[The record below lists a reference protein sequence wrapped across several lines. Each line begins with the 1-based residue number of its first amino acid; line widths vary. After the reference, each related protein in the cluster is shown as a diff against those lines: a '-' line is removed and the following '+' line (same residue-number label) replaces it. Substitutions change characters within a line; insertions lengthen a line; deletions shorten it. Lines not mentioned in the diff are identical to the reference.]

1 MLNKNE
7 PELNDIIRGF
17 HMFSSDQNGLVNPLE
32 FKEIMEIMNIDEKN
46 PFIYNIINNICSD
59 SNITQKGGIDVN
71 YFISL
76 LDKELSDTSSL
87 EGLQSIF
94 ESLCNPSS
102 NTISL
107 QQISQIEKNNEEN
120 EIIKKLLSRP
130 EIKEK
135 EIDFREFKNIMEI
148 NRDNKNIPKIKNEKV
163 YKKKI
168 SMGDGRENYKNINK
182 KMNLSENNNY
192 FDNDNNN
199 NAVFDNNIKK
209 VEFNFIGKGINNN
222 NSNNFN
228 DSVNS
233 SEKMDNL
240 FSSGNKSFPNLIEE
254 NVNEENGCNDTD
266 NRIND
271 DKNENINSFDNNDNY
286 YKNKIIKKIENIEI
300 LEDPIEEEE
309 ITVKK
314 KYRHMRK
321 YQYNELDYNKNK
333 EESEITEINY
343 EEKKNTNV
351 PYKANRYTKGRISN
365 NDSKNEDDENKDDKE
380 ESENNKNNDN
390 GINDIQPL
398 KRYHRRYRENKTSPR
413 DKNED
418 KFENNKNNNLNDRE
432 NNITSSH
439 SRYRKKNS

>member
-7 PELNDIIRGF
+7 PELNDIIQGF
-17 HMFSSDQNGLVNPLE
+17 HMLSSDQNGLVNPKE
-32 FKEIMEIMNIDEKN
+32 FKEIMELMNIDEKN

-59 SNITQKGGIDVN
+59 SSITQKGGIDAN
-71 YFISL
+71 DFISL
-76 LDKELSDTSSL
+76 LDQKLNDTSSI
-87 EGLQSIF
+87 EGIQSIF

-120 EIIKKLLSRP
+120 EILKKLLSRP
-130 EIKEK
+130 EINEK

-148 NRDNKNIPKIKNEKV
+148 DKDNKNIPRLKSEKV

-168 SMGDGRENYKNINK
+168 SIGDGRENYKNINK
-182 KMNLSENNNY
+182 KTNTSENNNY

-209 VEFNFIGKGINNN
+209 VEFNFIDKGINN

-254 NVNEENGCNDTD
+254 NVNEENGYNDTE
-266 NRIND
+266 NRIYD
-271 DKNENINSFDNNDNY
+271 DKDENINSFDNNDNF
-286 YKNKIIKKIENIEI
+286 YKNQIIKKIENIEI
-300 LEDPIEEEE
+300 LEEPIEEEE

-321 YQYNELDYNKNK
+321 YQDNDSDNNRNK
-333 EESEITEINY
+333 EEPEITEINY

-351 PYKANRYTKGRISN
+351 PYRANRYTKGRISN
-365 NDSKNEDDENKDDKE
+365 DSNNEDDENEDDKG
-380 ESENNKNNDN
+380 ENENNNDN
-390 GINDIQPL
+390 DINDINDIQSL
-398 KRYHRRYRENKTSPR
+398 KRYHRRYRENKTSPI

-418 KFENNKNNNLNDRE
+418 KFENNKNNNLKDTE
-432 NNITSSH
+432 NNITYSSH

>member
-1 MLNKNE
+1 MSKKNE
-7 PELNDIIRGF
+7 PELNDIIQGF
-17 HMFSSDQNGLVNPLE
+17 HMFSSDQNGLVNPKEL
-32 FKEIMEIMNIDEKN
+32 KEIMEIMNIDEKN

-71 YFISL
+71 DFMSL
-76 LDKELSDTSSL
+76 LDQELSDTSSI

-94 ESLCNPSS
+94 ASLCNPSS

-120 EIIKKLLSRP
+120 EIMKKLLSRP
-130 EIKEK
+130 EINEK

-148 NRDNKNIPKIKNEKV
+148 NKDNKNIPKLKNEKV

-168 SMGDGRENYKNINK
+168 SIGDGRENYKNINK
-182 KMNLSENNNY
+182 KTNISENNNY

-199 NAVFDNNIKK
+199 NAVFD
-209 VEFNFIGKGINNN
+209 NNN

-254 NVNEENGCNDTD
+254 NINEENGYYDTS

-271 DKNENINSFDNNDNY
+271 DKDENINSFDNNDNY

-300 LEDPIEEEE
+300 LEEPIEEEE
-309 ITVKK
+309 NTVKK

-321 YQYNELDYNKNK
+321 YQYNEIDYNKNK

-343 EEKKNTNV
+343 EEKKNTNI
-351 PYKANRYTKGRISN
+351 PYRANRYTKGRIPN
-365 NDSKNEDDENKDDKE
+365 NDSKNEDDENKDDKDE
-380 ESENNKNNDN
+380 NKNDNDVN
-390 GINDIQPL
+390 EIQSL

-418 KFENNKNNNLNDRE
+418 KFENIKNNNLNDKD
-432 NNITSSH
+432 NNITSSSH
-439 SRYRKKNS
+439 SRYRKKK

>member
-1 MLNKNE
+1 MSKKNE
-7 PELNDIIRGF
+7 PELNDIIQGF
-17 HMFSSDQNGLVNPLE
+17 HMFSSDQNGLVNPKEL
-32 FKEIMEIMNIDEKN
+32 KEIMEIMNIDEKN

-71 YFISL
+71 DFMSL
-76 LDKELSDTSSL
+76 LDQELSDTSSI

-94 ESLCNPSS
+94 ASLCNPSS

-107 QQISQIEKNNEEN
+107 QQISQIVKNNEEN
-120 EIIKKLLSRP
+120 EIMKKLLSRP
-130 EIKEK
+130 EINEK

-148 NRDNKNIPKIKNEKV
+148 NKDNKNIPKLKNEKV

-168 SMGDGRENYKNINK
+168 SIGDGRENYKNINK
-182 KMNLSENNNY
+182 KTNISENNNY

-222 NSNNFN
+222 SNNFN

-254 NVNEENGCNDTD
+254 NINEENGYYDTS

-271 DKNENINSFDNNDNY
+271 DKDENINSFDNNDNY
-286 YKNKIIKKIENIEI
+286 YKNKIIKRIENIEI
-300 LEDPIEEEE
+300 LEEPIEEEE
-309 ITVKK
+309 NTVKK

-321 YQYNELDYNKNK
+321 YQYNEIDYNKNK

-343 EEKKNTNV
+343 EEKKNTNI
-351 PYKANRYTKGRISN
+351 PYRANRYTKGRIPN
-365 NDSKNEDDENKDDKE
+365 NDSKNEDDENKDDKD
-380 ESENNKNNDN
+380 ENKNDN
-390 GINDIQPL
+390 GVNEIQSL

-418 KFENNKNNNLNDRE
+418 KFENIKNNNLNDKD
-432 NNITSSH
+432 NNITSSSH
-439 SRYRKKNS
+439 SRYRKKK

>member
-1 MLNKNE
+1 LN
-7 PELNDIIRGF
+7 
-17 HMFSSDQNGLVNPLE
+17 
-32 FKEIMEIMNIDEKN
+32 
-46 PFIYNIINNICSD
+46 
-59 SNITQKGGIDVN
+59 
-71 YFISL
+71 
-76 LDKELSDTSSL
+76 DTSSI
-87 EGLQSIF
+87 EGIQSIF

-120 EIIKKLLSRP
+120 EILKKLLSRP
-130 EIKEK
+130 EINEK

-148 NRDNKNIPKIKNEKV
+148 DKDNKNIPRLKSEKV

-168 SMGDGRENYKNINK
+168 SIGDGRENYKNINK
-182 KMNLSENNNY
+182 KTNTSENNNY

-209 VEFNFIGKGINNN
+209 VEFNFIDKGINN

-254 NVNEENGCNDTD
+254 NVNEENGYNDTE
-266 NRIND
+266 NRIYD
-271 DKNENINSFDNNDNY
+271 DKDENINSFDNNDNF
-286 YKNKIIKKIENIEI
+286 YKNQIIKKIENIEI
-300 LEDPIEEEE
+300 LEEPIEEEE

-321 YQYNELDYNKNK
+321 YQDNDSDNNRNK
-333 EESEITEINY
+333 EEPEITEINY

-351 PYKANRYTKGRISN
+351 PYRANRYTKGRISN
-365 NDSKNEDDENKDDKE
+365 NDSKNEDDENKDDKN
-380 ESENNKNNDN
+380 ENNKKLIINKEINFND
-390 GINDIQPL
+390 
-398 KRYHRRYRENKTSPR
+398 
-413 DKNED
+413 
-418 KFENNKNNNLNDRE
+418 
-432 NNITSSH
+432 
-439 SRYRKKNS
+439 KKLTT